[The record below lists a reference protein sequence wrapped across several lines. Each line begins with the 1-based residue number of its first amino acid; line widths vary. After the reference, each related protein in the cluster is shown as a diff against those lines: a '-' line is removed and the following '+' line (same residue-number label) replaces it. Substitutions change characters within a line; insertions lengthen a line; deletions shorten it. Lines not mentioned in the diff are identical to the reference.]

1 MQWNLDQLSCLL
13 AAADSGSFSAA
24 ARRLGKAQS
33 AVSTAIAHL
42 ELDLG
47 LTLFD
52 RRRRT
57 PVLTAEGEAIVLEA
71 REILRQCDQLAARA
85 NALASGEESRL
96 TLAVDEAL
104 PYPPL
109 MEALTVLA
117 ERWPAL
123 ELSLL
128 NGAQDDIPSWVAD
141 GTADLGVL
149 FSQPTLPETLSVR
162 QIARLSQTAIV
173 AADHPLANEREVR
186 LSTLSRYRQLVV
198 ASPLGGNPLGGNPL
212 GGNPLGGH
220 RLARLSP
227 RVWQLNSYYA
237 IAELVSQGIGWALV
251 PEHIAAYPMYRAL
264 VSRLAISEL
273 PEPASVGVELVRRR
287 AAGQGPIARW
297 LEGELSARLSR

>member
-1 MQWNLDQLSCLL
+1 MHWNLDQLTCLL
-13 AAADSGSFSAA
+13 AAAEHGSFSAA
-24 ARRLGKAQS
+24 ARQLGKAQS

-52 RRRRT
+52 RRHRT
-57 PVLTAEGEAIVLEA
+57 PTLTAAGQAMVREA
-71 REILRQCDQLAARA
+71 REILRQCDQLEARA
-85 NALASGEESRL
+85 RALASGEESHL

-109 MEALTVLA
+109 MDALRVLA

-128 NGAQDDIPSWVAD
+128 NGAQDDIPTWVAD
-141 GTADLGVL
+141 GTADLGIL
-149 FSQPTLPETLSVR
+149 FSQPSLPEILTAR

-173 AADHPLANEREVR
+173 AVDHPLADESDVR
-186 LSTLSRYRQLVV
+186 LSTLSRHRQLVV
-198 ASPLGGNPLGGNPL
+198 ASPLGSTPGGN
-212 GGNPLGGH
+212 
-220 RLARLSP
+220 RSARLSP
-227 RVWQLNSYYA
+227 RIWQLNSYYA
-237 IAELVSQGIGWALV
+237 IAELVTQGIGWALV

-264 VSRLAISEL
+264 VRRLTIGDL
-273 PEPASVGVELVRRR
+273 PAPPGVSVELVRRR

-297 LEGELSARLSR
+297 LEDELSTRLSR

>member
-1 MQWNLDQLSCLL
+1 MQWNLDQLGCLL

-57 PVLTAEGEAIVLEA
+57 PVLTAEGEAVVLEA

-109 MEALTVLA
+109 MDTLTVLA

-173 AADHPLANEREVR
+173 AADHPLAGEREVR
-186 LSTLSRYRQLVV
+186 LSTLSRHRQLVV
-198 ASPLGGNPLGGNPL
+198 ASPLGGTPLGGQ
-212 GGNPLGGH
+212 

-251 PEHIAAYPMYRAL
+251 PEHIAAYPMYRSL
-264 VSRLAISEL
+264 VSRLMISEL

-297 LEGELSARLSR
+297 LERELSARLSR

>member
-1 MQWNLDQLSCLL
+1 MHWNLDQLGCLL

-57 PVLTAEGEAIVLEA
+57 PILTAEGEAVVLEA

-109 MEALTVLA
+109 MDALTVLA

-149 FSQPTLPETLSVR
+149 FSQPTLPEALSVR

-173 AADHPLANEREVR
+173 AADHPLAGEREVR
-186 LSTLSRYRQLVV
+186 LSTLSRHRQLVV
-198 ASPLGGNPLGGNPL
+198 ASPLGGNPLGGTPL
-212 GGNPLGGH
+212 GDH

-251 PEHIAAYPMYRAL
+251 PEHIAAYPMYRSL

-297 LEGELSARLSR
+297 LENELSARLSR

>member
-1 MQWNLDQLSCLL
+1 MQWNLDQLDCLL

-57 PVLTAEGEAIVLEA
+57 PVLTAEGEAVVLEA

-85 NALASGEESRL
+85 SALASGEESRL

-149 FSQPTLPETLSVR
+149 FSQPTLPEALSVR

-173 AADHPLANEREVR
+173 AADHPLAGEREVR
-186 LSTLSRYRQLVV
+186 LSTLSRHRQLVV
-198 ASPLGGNPLGGNPL
+198 ASPLGGT
-212 GGNPLGGH
+212 PLGGH
-220 RLARLSP
+220 RPARLSP

-251 PEHIAAYPMYRAL
+251 PEHIAAYPMYRSL
-264 VSRLAISEL
+264 VSRLTISEL

-297 LEGELSARLSR
+297 LENELSARLSR